1 MIIGAILIDT
11 KKKYLISTVDHEVIL
26 KKLECVEV
34 VPVTLLWFKL
44 CLSSRIQQCCVNG
57 VMSGK

>member
-11 KKKYLISTVDHEVIL
+11 KKIFDTVDHEVIL

-34 VPVTLLWFKL
+34 VPAILSWFKS